1 LVSQILLNFSFQYPR
16 KDQFGSPPCSIHYFI
31 FLRLYKPVTI
41 VQRVRPALL
50 KPKSYL
56 KLIQLFTMRKFLLSA
71 IFAGMAF
78 GLSAQLSPNSVNTA
92 THGTIYFY
100 QYKPPHYNNTDL
112 FPLIISLHGVG
123 QAGNPNGS
131 ELANVLTDGIPLQLN
146 QGKQLE
152 FTWQGK
158 TEGFVL
164 LAPQT
169 NRTSPAPPPNVDSW
183 DPFYVDEMILYGINN
198 LRVDPARIFLTGF
211 SAGGGGVWKYAT
223 SPEALA
229 NPHKLAG
236 ITPASSSDLGT
247 NFCNIGSQQIAVWTF
262 HGGDDDLIRSPT
274 DHYKAQAVNACNPPP
289 LVPAMDTVIANESH
303 NIFNSVDYDFTNNSH
318 YPNVFQWM
326 LKVNRNLNVT
336 TNDVPV
342 PVLSGSTSYTFN
354 LPVKVKDF
362 PVLDGSGSF
371 DPDDIIV
378 DYLWSQTSGPTV
390 NLPTAIRPT
399 TIVADPNGNIGMA
412 PGNYTFVFRVKDYL
426 TYKVNSK
433 GNHTQFATV
442 NVNIPVPPSG
452 HAAPATYAGGAVTFG
467 TTKTQDNFI
476 GSAQPYNCSS
486 NCFSAYNWIQ
496 LPGSS
501 GGPTRVSLWAYNNP
515 GVSYSPG
522 AGEVMIGNITVPGTY
537 QFQYSATNQFGETG
551 SDILTI
557 TKLVALPVTY
567 AYFNG
572 QNAGNKNVLSWATAS
587 EVNSDHFDVQ
597 RSTDGNSF
605 NTIGTVNSKGG
616 AVLTTYSFDDNNA
629 PAGVAYYRL
638 SQVDKDGRSSLSQVI
653 SINSRRTGI
662 YIEKYPNP
670 VHDNLTINV
679 QGSLNGAVQVIIA
692 DMQGKAIIA
701 QRWQKDMPAL
711 KKIVGVGSLQN
722 GVYQVIVT
730 IGQDRQVSSFVKY

>member
-1 LVSQILLNFSFQYPR
+1 
-16 KDQFGSPPCSIHYFI
+16 
-31 FLRLYKPVTI
+31 
-41 VQRVRPALL
+41 L

-71 IFAGMAF
+71 IIAGMAF
-78 GLSAQLSPNSVNTA
+78 GLSAQLSPNSLNTA

-131 ELANVLTDGIPLQLN
+131 ELVGVLGDGIPKLLA
-146 QGKQLE
+146 QGQQLE

-158 TEGFVL
+158 TEGFVV

-169 NRTSPAPPPNVDSW
+169 NRSGQSAPNVDSW

-262 HGGDDDLIRSPT
+262 HGGPSDLLIPSPT
-274 DHYKAQAVNACNPPP
+274 DHYKAQAVNACIPPP
-289 LVPAMDTVIANESH
+289 LIPAVDTIVANESH
-303 NIFNSVDYDFTNNSH
+303 NIYNSVDYDVTNTSH
-318 YPNVFQWM
+318 YPNVYQWM
-326 LKVNRNLNVT
+326 LKVNRTLDPNNNQAPIPVIAGGPVINLT
-336 TNDVPV
+336 A
-342 PVLSGSTSYTFN
+342 
-354 LPVKVKDF
+354 PVKFRNF
-362 PVLDGSGSF
+362 PVLDGSGSY
-371 DPDDIIV
+371 DPDDIIM
-378 DYLWSQTSGPTV
+378 DYLWEQASGPYTLLAADASTERLRQFPV
-390 NLPTAIRPT
+390 VTIPLSPTAIGVNT
-399 TIVADPNGNIGMA
+399 GT
-412 PGNYTFVFRVKDYL
+412 YTFRLRVKDYL
-426 TYKVNSK
+426 TSRV
-433 GNHTQFATV
+433 NHTQFSTLAV
-442 NVNIPVPPSG
+442 NVLMPASG
-452 HAAPATYAGGAVTFG
+452 HAGPATDAGNDIILGSTTTFVQQSG
-467 TTKTQDNFI
+467 N
-476 GSAQPYNCSS
+476 AQAMYGGVIDYHQ
-486 NCFSAYNWIQ
+486 YNWRF
-496 LPGSS
+496 LT
-501 GGPTRVSLWAYNNP
+501 GPQTPVLQNFQGTGAY
-515 GVSYSPG
+515 
-522 AGEVMIGNITVPGTY
+522 
-537 QFQYSATNQFGETG
+537 TG
-551 SDILTI
+551 SDQNVRFTGMTAPGVYTFEFTAGTDLGDVGKDTLAI
-557 TKLVALPVTY
+557 TRLSALPVNY

-572 QNAGNKNVLSWATAS
+572 QNAGNKNVLSWATTA
-587 EVNSDHFDVQ
+587 EVNSDRFDIQ

-701 QRWQKDMPAL
+701 QRWQKDTPAL